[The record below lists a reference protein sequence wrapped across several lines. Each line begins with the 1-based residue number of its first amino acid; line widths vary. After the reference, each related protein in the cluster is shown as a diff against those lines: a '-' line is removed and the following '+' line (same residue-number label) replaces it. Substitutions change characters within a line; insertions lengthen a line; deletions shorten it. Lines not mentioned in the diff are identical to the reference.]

1 MPNSLAS
8 VEPRKAL
15 WIRLRPMIALWSMGT
30 LLALGC
36 GGSAPV
42 DRPKVVPLAAP
53 HPIVRPTQGGIALT
67 FDDHAIG
74 SWAEADAVLRPRYQW
89 STTFFVDAIGKISDE
104 EARLVQKLYAAG
116 HDVGCHGLNHLNA
129 VEFLK
134 THTMEEYLATEIQP
148 AMEAFRARCGLVPE
162 SFAFPF
168 GAHNSD
174 LDLALE
180 SKFKRLRGVGKF
192 RDAMVQAPSPN
203 LIMSVHLDATV
214 APSWSEIQAAM
225 DDAKATNRVLVMVFH
240 TIVENPTG
248 PNEVSLETL
257 DRICAYAVNHGL
269 AFVRLHDLT

>member
-1 MPNSLAS
+1 MPNTLTS
-8 VEPRKAL
+8 VGPRKAL
-15 WIRLRPMIALWSMGT
+15 WIRPRLVVALWSMWT
-30 LLALGC
+30 LLGLGC
-36 GGSAPV
+36 GGSIPA
-42 DRPKVVPLAAP
+42 DRQGAVQPATP
-53 HPIVRPTQGGIALT
+53 HRIVRPTQGGIALT

-74 SWAEADAVLRPRYQW
+74 SWEEADAALRPRYQW
-89 STTFFVDAIGKISDE
+89 SATFFVDAIGKISDE
-104 EARLVQKLYAAG
+104 DARLVQKLYAAG

-134 THTMEEYLATEIQP
+134 SQTMEEYLATEIQP
-148 AMEAFRARCGLVPE
+148 AMEAFRIRCGLVPE
-162 SFAFPF
+162 SFAFPY

-180 SKFKRLRGVGKF
+180 ARFKRLRGVGKL
-192 RDAMVQAPSPN
+192 RDALVQAPSPN

-225 DDAKATNRVLVMVFH
+225 DEAKATNRVLVMVFH

-257 DRICAYAVNHGL
+257 DRICAYAMSRGL